1 LGDVLVATVLS
12 STIGVL
18 VAAVLSDIREVRWAA
33 VLRNTIEDC
42 WVSVLRNARVG
53 RVGGLGEG
61 VRVSVVPWFGYRR
74 GRR

>member
-12 STIGVL
+12 NTIRVL
-18 VAAVLSDIREVRWAA
+18 VAAVLSNTREVRWAA
-33 VLRNTIEDC
+33 VLSNTREDC
-42 WVSVLRNARVG
+42 WVAVLRNAIVG
-53 RVGGLGEG
+53 RVGELGEG